1 MGIRRSLKLYAD
13 DARAHE
19 RERVRHVV
27 AGDVDSLRTLVGE
40 FHPLAYS
47 LAFKVL
53 GERGDA
59 EEVVQDAFIKIHRA
73 LPQFRGDSSLKTWI
87 LRIVLR
93 LSLNRRR
100 DRARSAW
107 YRLGLHQGVDGEEAD
122 YLPQLER
129 EMTPNPES
137 ECISNETRRI
147 VLKLVDELPEAL
159 REALILNSF
168 EELSYD
174 EISRVLQVPV
184 GTVSSRIH
192 SARKKLLGKL
202 QRHELL

>member
-1 MGIRRSLKLYAD
+1 MHPD
-13 DARAHE
+13 NARAHE
-19 RERVRHVV
+19 QERVQRVV
-27 AGDVDSLRTLVGE
+27 SGSTDALRSLVGE
-40 FHPLAYS
+40 FHPLAYN

-53 GERGDA
+53 GERSDA
-59 EEVVQDAFIKIHRA
+59 EEVAQDAFIKIHRA

-107 YRLGLHQGVDGEEAD
+107 YRLGLHQGVDGEEAE
-122 YLPQLER
+122 YLPQLTR
-129 EMTPNPES
+129 EVTPNPES
-137 ECISNETRRI
+137 ECISSETRTI
-147 VLKLVDELPEAL
+147 VLKLVDELPETL

-168 EELSYD
+168 EELSYN

-192 SARKKLLGKL
+192 SARKKLLDKL